1 MVTLLIAAVAAFVA
15 GVLLAWSVESSR
27 GRSKI
32 AVLEQ
37 SAKSFQLRW
46 AEAHEALEQTREK
59 LEKTA
64 KGISEQQAE
73 IARLEERNAADKRAS
88 DQLVEQMKS
97 SLPDTFKALAGAVLD
112 EKSKAFAEQNQANLG
127 QMLAPLSVKLEDF
140 QRKIEEAHL
149 QQVRG
154 GAELREQVKTMIDST
169 TNISEQANNLAQ
181 ALRGSSKMQGM
192 WGELILERAL
202 ESAGLR
208 RGFEY
213 EAQESYASEGG
224 RRAVPDVV
232 IHLPGGRHLI
242 VDSKVSLVDYDAH
255 HRAEND
261 AARSLA
267 LSGHLNSVRSHIK
280 ELSEKNYQSL
290 YGLNSLDF
298 VIMFLPI
305 DSAFILALNA
315 DEKLL
320 DRAWKQNVLLV
331 SPSTFL
337 FVVRTVDHLWRQEQ
351 QKRSVE
357 EIASKGADLYNKLAG
372 FVADLTEVGARLDRA
387 RESYDN
393 ALAKLS
399 TGRGNVIRQAEM
411 LKTLGVKASKEL
423 PQGLVERA
431 QQEDLD
437 LETPENGS

>member
-1 MVTLLIAAVAAFVA
+1 
-15 GVLLAWSVESSR
+15 
-27 GRSKI
+27 
-32 AVLEQ
+32 
-37 SAKSFQLRW
+37 
-46 AEAHEALEQTREK
+46 
-59 LEKTA
+59 
-64 KGISEQQAE
+64 
-73 IARLEERNAADKRAS
+73 
-88 DQLVEQMKS
+88 
-97 SLPDTFKALAGAVLD
+97 
-112 EKSKAFAEQNQANLG
+112 
-127 QMLAPLSVKLEDF
+127 
-140 QRKIEEAHL
+140 
-149 QQVRG
+149 
-154 GAELREQVKTMIDST
+154 
-169 TNISEQANNLAQ
+169 
-181 ALRGSSKMQGM
+181 
-192 WGELILERAL
+192 
-202 ESAGLR
+202 
-208 RGFEY
+208 
-213 EAQESYASEGG
+213 
-224 RRAVPDVV
+224 
-232 IHLPGGRHLI
+232 
-242 VDSKVSLVDYDAH
+242 
-255 HRAEND
+255 
-261 AARSLA
+261 
-267 LSGHLNSVRSHIK
+267 
-280 ELSEKNYQSL
+280 
-290 YGLNSLDF
+290 
-298 VIMFLPI
+298 MFLPI